1 MNWHM
6 IFYQSTSGKCPVE
19 EFVQDL
25 PVEDAKEVVAS
36 IAALRELGNTAR
48 RPLADYLE
56 DGIYELRARRFKKQF
71 RVLYTFAGR
80 HTILLLAGFVKK
92 TKSVPARKLKKA
104 KALRKDY
111 LERVKGGQN
120 G

>member
-1 MNWHM
+1 MHWHM

-19 EFVQDL
+19 EFVEDL

-48 RPLADYLE
+48 RPLVDYLE

-71 RVLYTFAGR
+71 RVLYAFAGK
-80 HTILLLAGFVKK
+80 HTILLLTGFVKK
-92 TKSVPARKLKKA
+92 TKSVPARRLKKA

-111 LERVKGGQN
+111 FERVKGGQN

>member
-1 MNWHM
+1 M
-6 IFYQSTSGKCPVE
+6 
-19 EFVQDL
+19 
-25 PVEDAKEVVAS
+25 EDAKEVVAS

-56 DGIYELRARRFKKQF
+56 DGIYELRTRRFKKQF

-80 HTILLLAGFVKK
+80 HTILLLAGFEKK
-92 TKSVPARKLKKA
+92 TKSVPARRLKKA

-111 LERVKGGQN
+111 FERVKGGQN